1 MDERDDGL
9 LALALG
15 QMLLEC
21 EKSLDKDAL
30 AARVRSDAVQC
41 LLDISNILGREELS
55 DFECVEE
62 IVTRM
67 ERAGLPTSR
76 HDFG

>member
-1 MDERDDGL
+1 MGREDDI

-15 QMLLEC
+15 KMLLAY
-21 EKSLDKDAL
+21 EKTLDKDAL
-30 AARVRSDAVQC
+30 AARIRSDAVNC
-41 LLDISNILGREELS
+41 LMDISNILDREELS

-67 ERAGLPTSR
+67 EQAGLGTTR

>member
-1 MDERDDGL
+1 MGREDDI

-15 QMLLEC
+15 QMLLAY
-21 EKSLDKDAL
+21 EKTLDKDAL
-30 AARVRSDAVQC
+30 AARVKNDAVQC
-41 LLDISNILGREELS
+41 LLDISNILDREELS

-67 ERAGLPTSR
+67 ERAGLVTNR

>member
-1 MDERDDGL
+1 MGREDDI

-15 QMLLEC
+15 QMLLAY
-21 EKSLDKDAL
+21 EKTLDKDTL
-30 AARVRSDAVQC
+30 AAQVKNDAVQC
-41 LLDISNILGREELS
+41 LMDISTILDRKELN

-62 IVTRM
+62 IIARM
-67 ERAGLPTSR
+67 EKVGLGTTR